1 MRGCEYLEGMQEPSS
16 SIAWATCA
24 VEVRGGV
31 IAAQAAGEPSADP
44 ALLFLGGATWS
55 RDGWSDA
62 FCAEFIDAGVRVLRF
77 DARDTGE
84 STISPV
90 GAPAYTSDDL
100 VDDAIAVA
108 DAFDVSRI
116 VAVGLSMGGGL
127 AQQLAATHPG
137 RVVGLVLVST
147 SPADDLV
154 RSLPGPSAEIAATLD
169 APVAHHDWTDR
180 AAVIDWV
187 VESERPYAGPGTF
200 DEGEMRAVVG
210 RVWDRTPSLESAMTN
225 HFLVAGSAPP
235 VDLSALTSLPSIV
248 VHGSADPLFP
258 LAHGE
263 ALAEALDAPLIVL
276 TDVGHQAPPP
286 RTWPSLV
293 PAILGVVRDARDGGD
308 R

>member
-1 MRGCEYLEGMQEPSS
+1 MQEPSS
-16 SIAWATCA
+16 SIAWSTRSVA
-24 VEVRGGV
+24 VRGGTV
-31 IAAQAAGEPSADP
+31 AAQAAGEPSADP

-62 FCAEFIDAGVRVLRF
+62 FCAEFVDAGVRVVRF

-84 STISPV
+84 STSSPV
-90 GAPAYTSDDL
+90 GDPGYTSADL

-108 DAFDVSRI
+108 DAFDVSHI

-127 AQQLAATHPG
+127 AQQLAATHPE

-147 SPADDLV
+147 SPADDLD
-154 RSLPGPSAEIAATLD
+154 RSLPGPSAEIAATFD
-169 APVAHHDWTDR
+169 APLADPDWTDR